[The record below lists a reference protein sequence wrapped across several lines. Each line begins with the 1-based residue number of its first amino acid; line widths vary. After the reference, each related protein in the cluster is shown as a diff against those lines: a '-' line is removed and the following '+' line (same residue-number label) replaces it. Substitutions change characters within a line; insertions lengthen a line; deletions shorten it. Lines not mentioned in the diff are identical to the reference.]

1 MFLGF
6 KTSLPWGD
14 ILRCCHGYSSIW
26 SGFIILL
33 CFWNIELCIFRVD
46 PLHALYIPLVVEK
59 MHFLIKCTFLLLFV
73 LLLPLFILGRGCW
86 GELLLSQWCP
96 GCCISKILE
105 PNCMGEA
112 GSSWAELNSVSRFEA
127 VKSNPFLSSTAA
139 EIPSKLA

>member
-1 MFLGF
+1 MGRHS
-6 KTSLPWGD
+6 TMLPWLFKHM
-14 ILRCCHGYSSIW
+14 IRFHYFTLFLKYRI
-26 SGFIILL
+26 
-33 CFWNIELCIFRVD
+33 V
-46 PLHALYIPLVVEK
+46 YIPCRPLACTLYSLGGGK
-59 MHFLIKCTFLLLFV
+59 KCTFLLLFV
-73 LLLPLFILGRGCW
+73 LLIPLFILGRGCW

-112 GSSWAELNSVSRFEA
+112 GSSWAELNSVGVEGKIRRFEA

>member
-26 SGFIILL
+26 SGFIIFTLFL
-33 CFWNIELCIFRVD
+33 KYRIVYIPCRAL
-46 PLHALYIPLVVEK
+46 ALYIPLVVEK